1 VNKDQ
6 TIRRLQQEI
15 DSASF
20 RNEQMARRIE
30 LLQMELDKNVK
41 SRRQKV
47 RNTFVQLGIN
57 RILVK

>member
-1 VNKDQ
+1 MNKDQ

>member
-20 RNEQMARRIE
+20 RNEQMACRIE